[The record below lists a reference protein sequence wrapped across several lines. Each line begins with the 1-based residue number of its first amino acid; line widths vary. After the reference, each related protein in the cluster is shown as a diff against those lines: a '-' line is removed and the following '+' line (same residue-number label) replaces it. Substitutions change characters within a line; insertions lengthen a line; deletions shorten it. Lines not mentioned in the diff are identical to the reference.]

1 MAEGITRELL
11 IAAIAVGLVA
21 ALLSWRTLGLPLA
34 SLVAA
39 IKLFIPFAYF
49 AWFYDGSWNLLDDLS
64 YVEQGLYLRDSG
76 FDPIT
81 VFFSPE
87 GRLALFN
94 VSGGAHIIYPW
105 WNMVAISVFGEHYY
119 SPVFL
124 NVGLTF
130 IAAWVLSRTLGL
142 VGFEKRYRQ
151 AFFVFFLIHWDI
163 IAWSSF
169 LNLKDT
175 LVMTLTIVNFWLLYE
190 WVVRRAARGIPLLGG
205 ICLTMAAFLWIRFYI
220 PLLIL
225 AALAVWLIL
234 ENRSRVAHW
243 FLLAGVIGFAGAEQ
257 FLYAEYWPLLDFSNI
272 AVSSFRALLTPRPWN
287 IEEEYTFLLVPAIFH
302 WALIL
307 PTLIGAVLLWKRSRF
322 ERLLIIYLVLV
333 IFVCSFVPEVQ
344 GPRQR
349 FQVAFILARMQFEFF
364 WNLILAPLRDKSKH
378 RALTARPIHAPVS
391 VAATE
396 GA

>member
-1 MAEGITRELL
+1 MLTDGVTRDLL
-11 IAAIAVGLVA
+11 IAAIAVGLA
-21 ALLSWRTLGLPLA
+21 ATLLSWRTLGLPLA

-39 IKLFIPFAYF
+39 IKLFVPFAYF
-49 AWFYDGSWNLLDDLS
+49 AWLYDGSWNLLDDLS
-64 YVEQGLYLRDSG
+64 YVEEGLYLRDSG
-76 FDPIT
+76 FDPLT

-105 WNMVAISVFGEHYY
+105 WNMVAISMFGEHYY

-175 LVMTLTIVNFWLLYE
+175 LVMTLTILNFWLLYE
-190 WVVRRAARGIPLLGG
+190 WVARPAARGIPLFAG
-205 ICLTMAAFLWIRFYI
+205 ICLTMALFLWIRFYI

-225 AALAVWLIL
+225 TAVAIWLIFD
-234 ENRSRVAHW
+234 NRVKVAYC
-243 FLLAGVIGFAGAEQ
+243 FLLAGVIGFIGAKQ
-257 FLYAEYWPLLDFSNI
+257 YLYAEYWSMLDFSSVI
-272 AVSSFRALLTPRPWN
+272 VSSFR
-287 IEEEYTFLLVPAIFH
+287 
-302 WALIL
+302 
-307 PTLIGAVLLWKRSRF
+307 
-322 ERLLIIYLVLV
+322 
-333 IFVCSFVPEVQ
+333 
-344 GPRQR
+344 
-349 FQVAFILARMQFEFF
+349 
-364 WNLILAPLRDKSKH
+364 
-378 RALTARPIHAPVS
+378 
-391 VAATE
+391 
-396 GA
+396 